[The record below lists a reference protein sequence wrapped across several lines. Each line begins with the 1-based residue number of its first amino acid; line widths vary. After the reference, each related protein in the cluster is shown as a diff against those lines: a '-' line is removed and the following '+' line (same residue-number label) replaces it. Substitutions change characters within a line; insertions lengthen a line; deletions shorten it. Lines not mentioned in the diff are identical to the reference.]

1 MKTGKLSTNV
11 HGMEAV
17 WTLTSLIWEKLLSV
31 PEIWY
36 TAGEFTRLK
45 TKRRPGH
52 IKKYAKSKGL
62 PSYQY
67 EVDIPFID
75 VRPCV

>member
-1 MKTGKLSTNV
+1 MKTGKLSTNG
-11 HGMEAV
+11 HGTEAV
-17 WTLTSLIWEKLLSV
+17 WTLTSLIREKALTGAGDMVHGWS
-31 PEIWY
+31 IY
-36 TAGEFTRLK
+36 TTKNKK
-45 TKRRPGH
+45 TAQAY
-52 IKKYAKSKGL
+52 KKHAKSKGL

>member
-1 MKTGKLSTNV
+1 MDFNKFNLKKALTGAGDMV
-11 HGMEAV
+11 HDWG
-17 WTLTSLIWEKLLSV
+17 T
-31 PEIWY
+31 Y
-36 TAGEFTRLK
+36 TARNKK
-45 TKRRPGH
+45 TARAY
-52 IKKYAKSKGL
+52 KKHAKSKGL

>member
-1 MKTGKLSTNV
+1 MKTGKLLTNA

-17 WTLTSLIWEKLLSV
+17 WTLTSLTWKKPLPV
-31 PEIWY
+31 PGIWY
-36 TAGEFTRLK
+36 TAGVFTLLR
-45 TKRRPGH
+45 TNRRPGH

-67 EVDIPFID
+67 EVVISLH
-75 VRPCV
+75 